1 MMKQLLK
8 KATVFLC
15 AAALVLSC
23 TGCEAAVTSK
33 KENEITNIT
42 VWTYYNSD
50 QLESFNELVRQFNE
64 SVGREKGIVV
74 ETYSQGSI
82 SDLEEN
88 VLEAAQGKVGAAEL
102 PNIFST
108 YADTAYTINKMG
120 LLADLR
126 SYLTEEEWAAYVPGF
141 LTEGDFDSSGEIKIF
156 PVAKST
162 QLLFL
167 NDTDWQKFAK
177 ETGAQYSDLATV
189 EGLTQTAELYYNWTD
204 AQTPE
209 PDDGKALFGRDAM
222 ANYFLIGAQ
231 QLGCTVLEVENGKM
245 TVGLDEATARKL
257 WDNYYV
263 PYIKGYFASSG
274 RFRSDDI
281 KTGNILAYV
290 GSSTSGTYFPEQVSI
305 NDTENHHI
313 EMKVLPDPSFAYGEA
328 VAVQQGAGMAVTN
341 GSEAEI
347 KASVEF
353 LKWFTQP
360 ENNILFSVGSGY
372 LPVTQQANSME
383 AIHASG
389 LKLEDGI
396 EQALT
401 EAVESV
407 QENRMYTT
415 KAFKN
420 GSKARNILDYDLS
433 DLAAADRQT
442 VEQRMERGQSAEQ
455 AQAEFLTDE
464 YFEQWYQ
471 QLCDK
476 LNEYAG

>member
-1 MMKQLLK
+1 MKQLLK
-8 KATVFLC
+8 RMAGLLC
-15 AAALVLSC
+15 AVALALSC
-23 TGCEAAVTSK
+23 TGCEVPAVSK
-33 KENEITNIT
+33 KENEITTIT
-42 VWTYYNSD
+42 VWNYYNSD
-50 QLESFNELVRQFNE
+50 QLESFNEMVRQFNE

-82 SDLEEN
+82 NDLETN
-88 VLEAAQGKVGAAEL
+88 VLESAQGKVGAAEL

-108 YADTAYTINKMG
+108 YADTAYNLNEMG

-126 SYLTEEEWAAYVPGF
+126 PYLTEEEWATYVPGF
-141 LTEGDFDSSGEIKIF
+141 LTEGDFDGTGEVKIF

-177 ETGAQYSDLATV
+177 ATGAQYSDLATL
-189 EGLTQTAELYYNWTD
+189 EGLTRTAELYYNWTD

-245 TVGLDEATARKL
+245 TVGLDKATARKL

-263 PYIKGYFASSG
+263 PYIKGYFAASG

-290 GSSTSGTYFPEQVSI
+290 GSSTSGTYFPDQVST
-305 NDTENHHI
+305 NDTESHRI
-313 EMKVLPDPSFAYGEA
+313 EMKVLQDPVFEAGEA
-328 VAVQQGAGMAVTN
+328 VAVQQGAGMAVTK
-341 GSEAEI
+341 GSEKEI
-347 KASVEF
+347 EASVEF

-372 LPVTQQANSME
+372 LPVTQQANSMD
-383 AIHASG
+383 AIRASG
-389 LKLEDGI
+389 LKLADGI

-401 EAVESV
+401 QAVDTV
-407 QENRMYTT
+407 QKNRMYTT

-420 GSKARNILDYDLS
+420 GSEVRNVLDYDLS

-442 VEQRMERGQSAEQ
+442 VEQRIAQGQSAEQ
-455 AQAEFLTDE
+455 AQAEFLTDG
-464 YFEQWYQ
+464 YFEQWYE
-471 QLCDK
+471 QLCDQ

>member
-1 MMKQLLK
+1 MKQLLK
-8 KATVFLC
+8 RMAAILC
-15 AAALVLSC
+15 VAALALSC
-23 TGCEAAVTSK
+23 TGCEMLGTSNT
-33 KENEITNIT
+33 ENEITTIT

-50 QLESFNELVRQFNE
+50 QLESFNEMVRQFNE

-82 SDLEEN
+82 EDLETN

-108 YADTAYTINKMG
+108 YADTAYALNEMG

-141 LTEGDFDSSGEIKIF
+141 LTEGDFDGTGEIKIF

-177 ETGAQYSDLATV
+177 ATGAQYSDLATL
-189 EGLTQTAELYYNWTD
+189 EGLTRTAELYYNWTD

-231 QLGCTVLEVENGKM
+231 QLGCTVLEVENGTM
-245 TVGLDEATARKL
+245 TVGLDRETARKL

-263 PYIKGYFASSG
+263 PYIKGYFTATG

-290 GSSTSGTYFPEQVSI
+290 GSSTSGTYFPDHVSI
-305 NDTENHHI
+305 NDTESHRI
-313 EMKVLPDPSFAYGEA
+313 EMKVLPDPGFACGEA

-341 GSEAEI
+341 GSEEEI
-347 KASVEF
+347 EASVEF

-383 AIHASG
+383 TIRSSG
-389 LKLEDGI
+389 LKLTDGI

-401 EAVESV
+401 EAVDSV
-407 QENRMYTT
+407 QKNRMYTT
-415 KAFKN
+415 QAFKN
-420 GSKARNILDYDLS
+420 GSKVRNMLEYDLS

-442 VEQRMERGQSAEQ
+442 VEQRMEQGQSAAQ
-455 AQAEFLTDE
+455 AQEEFLTDE